1 MDIKDNLVNG
11 QCGTVVGIE
20 KNAKGKIYSII
31 VDFDDP
37 SCGAAQRQNHKNL
50 SEKYNGTPIFQVQHE
65 FQLASRRGWAHSA
78 RAKLRQFPL
87 RLAYAQT
94 AHKTQGQTIKA
105 GNKMMIHW
113 PKKMPENMGY
123 VMFGRPE
130 RLEDLFVTG
139 DMDIKDIRCNE
150 DCLKETQRLQKVF
163 EESEQVKRDKF
174 ANHWKISYLNVRSL
188 NAHHKDVSND
198 NAIYDSDVLGL
209 GETWM
214 KKGETL

>member
-1 MDIKDNLVNG
+1 MEQKIMHVFFPNREVRKHNEDMVKKLKSKLMAIVAKLQLPKGRKSFTDPNKGTIGNTEFLETLKIGVGARCMIIINMDIKDNLVNG

-94 AHKTQGQTIKA
+94 AHKTQ
-105 GNKMMIHW
+105 
-113 PKKMPENMGY
+113 
-123 VMFGRPE
+123 V
-130 RLEDLFVTG
+130 
-139 DMDIKDIRCNE
+139 
-150 DCLKETQRLQKVF
+150 
-163 EESEQVKRDKF
+163 
-174 ANHWKISYLNVRSL
+174 SL
-188 NAHHKDVSND
+188 
-198 NAIYDSDVLGL
+198 
-209 GETWM
+209 
-214 KKGETL
+214 